1 LNLAGIRPDGIN
13 RNRTQGTQKM
23 ETKVVALANQ
33 KGGVGKTT
41 TAINLSACLAE
52 KHKKVLLVDL
62 DPQANATSGLGLEK
76 GFGSSIFPALLGET
90 TGQSLIKETGIR
102 NLDILPS
109 ELDLAGVEIA
119 IARRDDYLHRLKE
132 ALGPVVE
139 SNIYDFI
146 VLDCPPSLG
155 ILFMNALNVA
165 DEVIIP
171 LQCEYLALEGLGV
184 MVDIVN
190 QIRDA
195 GNPRLHISGI
205 LMTMYNVSTNLS
217 QQVVQEVVKHFGER
231 VYETLIPR
239 NVRLSE
245 APSYGKPVILYDPHC
260 TGSAAYRSLA
270 REFLKRQKEHE
281 AELEAESMPT
291 LSDTLPQAAEE
302 APAETESADTA
313 PADAASA
320 GGTTAAEG
328 NAPSEAGIPEEK
340 DLPAPG

>member
-1 LNLAGIRPDGIN
+1 MDAND
-13 RNRTQGTQKM
+13 M

-41 TAINLSACLAE
+41 TAINFSACLAE
-52 KHKKVLLVDL
+52 KRKKILLVDL

-76 GFGSSIFPALLGET
+76 GYGASIYPALLGEASAA
-90 TGQSLIKETGIR
+90 SLIKQTSIK
-102 NLDILPS
+102 NLDIIPS
-109 ELDLAGVEIA
+109 EIDLAGAEIA

-132 ALGPVVE
+132 AMEPVIASGV
-139 SNIYDFI
+139 YDFI

-155 ILFMNALNVA
+155 ILFMNALNIA

-195 GNPRLHISGI
+195 GNPKLHISGI

-217 QQVVQEVVKHFGER
+217 QQVVQEVVKHFGDR
-231 VYETLIPR
+231 VFETLIPR

-245 APSYGKPVILYDPHC
+245 APSYGKPIITYDPHC
-260 TGSAAYRSLA
+260 TGSAAYRNFA
-270 REFLKRQKEHE
+270 KEFIKRQQEHVEEE
-281 AELEAESMPT
+281 AEALPT
-291 LSDTLPQAAEE
+291 LSSILSASTAE
-302 APAETESADTA
+302 S
-313 PADAASA
+313 
-320 GGTTAAEG
+320 
-328 NAPSEAGIPEEK
+328 PS
-340 DLPAPG
+340 L

>member
-1 LNLAGIRPDGIN
+1 MD
-13 RNRTQGTQKM
+13 
-23 ETKVVALANQ
+23 TKVVALANQ

-41 TAINLSACLAE
+41 TAINFSACLAE
-52 KHKKVLLVDL
+52 KRKRVLLIDL

-76 GFGSSIFPALLGET
+76 GFGASVFPALLGET
-90 TGQSLIKETGIR
+90 DGASLIKQTGIK
-102 NLDILPS
+102 NLDIIPS
-109 ELDLAGVEIA
+109 ELDLAGAEVA

-132 ALGPVVE
+132 VLDPVIE
-139 SNIYDFI
+139 TGRYDFI

-195 GNPRLHISGI
+195 GNPHLHISGI

-217 QQVVQEVVKHFGER
+217 QQVVQEVVKHFGDR
-231 VYETLIPR
+231 VFETLIPR

-245 APSYGKPVILYDPHC
+245 APSYGKPIIEYDRHC
-260 TGSAAYRSLA
+260 VGAAAYRNLA
-270 REFLKRQKEHE
+270 KEFLKRQKKHE
-281 AELEAESMPT
+281 AEV
-291 LSDTLPQAAEE
+291 AAEALPALSSV
-302 APAETESADTA
+302 APVATES
-313 PADAASA
+313 S
-320 GGTTAAEG
+320 GENG
-328 NAPSEAGIPEEK
+328 
-340 DLPAPG
+340 LPVSG

>member
-1 LNLAGIRPDGIN
+1 MDANHMD
-13 RNRTQGTQKM
+13 
-23 ETKVVALANQ
+23 TKVVALANQ

-41 TAINLSACLAE
+41 TAINFSACLAE
-52 KHKKVLLVDL
+52 KKKKVLLVDL

-76 GFGSSIFPALLGET
+76 GLGSSIFSALLGEAA
-90 TGQSLIKETGIR
+90 GQSLIKETGIK
-102 NLDILPS
+102 NLDIIPS
-109 ELDLAGVEIA
+109 ELDLAGAEIA

-132 ALGPVVE
+132 AMDPIIE
-139 SNIYDFI
+139 SGVYDFI

-155 ILFMNALNVA
+155 ILFMNALNIA

-231 VYETLIPR
+231 VFETLIPR

-245 APSYGKPVILYDPHC
+245 APSYGKPIITYDPHC
-260 TGSAAYRSLA
+260 VGSAAYRNLA
-270 REFLKRQKEHE
+270 KEFLKRQKEHE
-281 AELEAESMPT
+281 AEMEEADTPPT
-291 LSDTLPQAAEE
+291 LSQVIASSAEE
-302 APAETESADTA
+302 VTPAAVSVSAESEIPAESDI
-313 PADAASA
+313 PA
-320 GGTTAAEG
+320 
-328 NAPSEAGIPEEK
+328 EK
-340 DLPAPG
+340 DLPIPE